1 MTPVSATPTHMLRI
15 CVNPSFNFFC
25 RLAATGANIA
35 SEPSHY
41 SITTATGSKRPR
53 ADSDSLLCHVG
64 LWRTSR
70 LEFGCVSW
78 CEHSE
83 IRIILIVSSACLLHP
98 RPPNP
103 VSATPTHMLRICVN
117 PLSAGVQTMRARI
130 CSVLSCDMFAR
141 VVWLKLWGA
150 QNHRLLLCPVP
161 HALATHGSRD

>member
-70 LEFGCVSW
+70 FELGCGHREV
-78 CEHSE
+78 CALTEQNLY
-83 IRIILIVSSACLLHP
+83 IFCLLSVTRVLPCRGRRYP
-98 RPPNP
+98 RLGDAGQR
-103 VSATPTHMLRICVN
+103 SALLNSPTTRYSMGIY
-117 PLSAGVQTMRARI
+117 TY
-130 CSVLSCDMFAR
+130 
-141 VVWLKLWGA
+141 A
-150 QNHRLLLCPVP
+150 QHVR
-161 HALATHGSRD
+161 RRKI